1 MNEMNERLPRAE
13 AELEALAEYYDGH
26 DTGPEMEGDGQW
38 VEPPMVTTSLR
49 LPKPLVDALKAEAGH
64 QHIRHTALM
73 RKVLSAYVAGDA
85 AQPAEI
91 IDRLERIERLLN
103 EERRAG

>member
-1 MNEMNERLPRAE
+1 MDEMNEKLPRSE
-13 AELEALAEYYDGH
+13 AELQSLADYYDNH
-26 DTGPEMEGDGQW
+26 DTGSEMTDGQW

-73 RKVLSAYVAGDA
+73 RRVLAAYVEGATV
-85 AQPAEI
+85 QPAEI
-91 IDRLERIERLLN
+91 IDRLDRIERLLHHDR
-103 EERRAG
+103 EAG